1 MFDFKILEDACDF
14 TNNTQAALLLGGTIL
29 AGIASL
35 AYYDKSTLKC
45 PTPTTTTTTT
55 SNTSN
60 NSNTSNTS
68 NTSSSSSSSVPLA
81 TKNYLLS
88 VCANYPDNLPL
99 LNNLLLS
106 STAQS
111 STVEQQ
117 RKVLTE
123 FKYFILSQCFFVNT
137 FNTFT
142 FNNEQS
148 IIDSSG
154 DVAKLFA
161 FMSLVCYEL
170 QAKKVLK

>member
-1 MFDFKILEDACDF
+1 MFEFKILEDACDF

-45 PTPTTTTTTT
+45 PPPATTT
-55 SNTSN
+55 
-60 NSNTSNTS
+60 SNTSNTS
-68 NTSSSSSSSVPLA
+68 NTSSSSLSSSSVPLA

-99 LNNLLLS
+99 LNNLLM

>member
-1 MFDFKILEDACDF
+1 MFDFKILDDACDF

-45 PTPTTTTTTT
+45 PTPTT

-68 NTSSSSSSSVPLA
+68 SSSSSSSTSSSVPLA

-99 LNNLLLS
+99 LYNLLLSS

>member
-1 MFDFKILEDACDF
+1 MFEFKILEDACDF

-45 PTPTTTTTTT
+45 PPPATTT
-55 SNTSN
+55 
-60 NSNTSNTS
+60 SNTSNTS
-68 NTSSSSSSSVPLA
+68 NTSSSSSLSSSSVPLA

-99 LNNLLLS
+99 LNNLLM